1 MRSVALHS
9 VKVYDRSYVL
19 AIFSVAYATLAAMQQ
34 QGVRAD
40 SVVAL
45 VAAPLVLAWVWQKTR
60 LVERLSGNVH
70 PTALAAV
77 RYSAWG
83 AALWVAARTGP
94 AGRPGFDMGANIGL
108 GLAVVAAQV
117 ALARIPGRNGLIRP
131 PRSAHAFDAAGFC
144 ALLWGVAIALPAAR
158 TFSRGSL
165 VMLDPLATDYATS
178 AASI

>member
-40 SVVAL
+40 SVLAL
-45 VAAPLVLAWVWQKTR
+45 VAAPLALAWVWQKTR

-77 RYSAWG
+77 RYSTQAAAPAATRSRSRR
-83 AALWVAARTGP
+83 AALRCTASTH
-94 AGRPGFDMGANIGL
+94 RP
-108 GLAVVAAQV
+108 
-117 ALARIPGRNGLIRP
+117 R
-131 PRSAHAFDAAGFC
+131 
-144 ALLWGVAIALPAAR
+144 
-158 TFSRGSL
+158 
-165 VMLDPLATDYATS
+165 
-178 AASI
+178 